1 MTSRILKIPAII
13 EAVAEAVAEAAAE
26 VEAEAEVVV
35 VANIINKIEA
45 KVRTGSKAIRIIKI
59 NEDLEPIATPVL
71 RMTTY

>member
-1 MTSRILKIPAII
+1 
-13 EAVAEAVAEAAAE
+13 VAEAVAEAAAE
-26 VEAEAEVVV
+26 AEAEAEVVV

-45 KVRTGSKAIRIIKI
+45 KVRTGSKAIRIIRIQIIKI